1 MIEISDE
8 LKDQLERIFA
18 AIVIDDPSQV
28 AFCGRLMPTVMPQAT
43 PVDTE
48 LPPAVNQLANMIY
61 ANAYAVPFS
70 GHIQTGQEQVGSE
83 DLSTAYIQA
92 NQGRA
97 RWEDGWIVTGLRN
110 DGAVH
115 AKRHERQ
122 DLFRPGQFASMD
134 GQFPP
139 TVGGAIRVHY
149 PIGSITVQRG
159 WYHAFGEERAVDP
172 GDAPPVRFYFNIQPT
187 GAAQLL
193 AQLTGM
199 LNRYQVPFQF
209 KIPVSTGGFAR
220 VDAAVLYVSRRFLP
234 IVLMAVPAI
243 VADLKDHMEADIPLF
258 SLRLAD
264 GIGFAEDLGDPTISF
279 GQVRCR
285 QIAAACLL
293 AAKEQRF
300 DPTGRLEK
308 LETLLNLSGSSLA
321 FPHTRSANLRAIILP
336 DGSTH
341 RILGYSA

>member
-1 MIEISDE
+1 MIEISDA
-8 LKDQLERIFA
+8 LKDQLVRIFA
-18 AIVIDDPSQV
+18 AIVIDAPTQV
-28 AFCGRLMPTVMPQAT
+28 TFCGLPMPTVMPPAS
-43 PVDTE
+43 PIDAA
-48 LPPAVNQLANMIY
+48 LPPAVNQLTNAIY
-61 ANAYAVPFS
+61 ANAYVVPFS
-70 GHIQTGQEQVGSE
+70 GDIQTGQEQVGTE
-83 DLSTAYIQA
+83 DLSTAYMQA
-92 NQGRA
+92 NQGRP
-97 RWEDGWIVTGLRN
+97 RWEDGWIVTGLRA
-110 DGAVH
+110 DGAVY
-115 AKRHERQ
+115 ARCHERQ

-139 TVGGAIRVHY
+139 TVGGTIRVHY

-172 GDAPPVRFYFNIQPT
+172 GDAPPVRFYFNIQPS

-193 AQLTGM
+193 AQLTKV

-209 KIPVSTGGFAR
+209 KIPVSSGGFAR

-243 VADLKDHMEADIPLF
+243 VADLNDHMEAHIPLF

-285 QIAAACLL
+285 QIATACLL
-293 AAKEQRF
+293 AANEQRF
-300 DPTGRLEK
+300 DPTARLEK
-308 LETLLNLSGSSLA
+308 LEALLNLGGSSLA
-321 FPHTRSANLRAIILP
+321 FPHTRSANLRAVKLP
-336 DGSTH
+336 GDSTH
-341 RILGYSA
+341 WTLG